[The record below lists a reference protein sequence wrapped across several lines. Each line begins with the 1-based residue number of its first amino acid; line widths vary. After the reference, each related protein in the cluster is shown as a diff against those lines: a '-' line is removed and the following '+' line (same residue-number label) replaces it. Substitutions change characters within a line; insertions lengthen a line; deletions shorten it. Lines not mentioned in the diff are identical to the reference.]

1 MLGSPLDLSNLK
13 SILVFRGIRRFRVED
28 EEMHRPHAY
37 EPHAYEPHAYEPSQ
51 ARRWWRSQ
59 SN

>member
-37 EPHAYEPHAYEPSQ
+37 EPSQ

>member
-28 EEMHRPHAY
+28 EEMHRT
-37 EPHAYEPHAYEPSQ
+37 HAYEPHAYEPSQ